1 MSGSKNVSSEIREN
15 HFKLSSKHAYYTK
28 SQTFSHLHVFSLNL
42 NKKWCLETWE
52 NSLLALRID
61 LPTYIIDGEKNSSC
75 CSQNLSVVKNI
86 LEAYDPEKMP
96 SFLLI
101 WPFFNPKLLIYMV
114 VIKVLRGLLSLS
126 YIIGRTDP
134 CNYLQEVVHTT
145 STQTNSVESTTSKY
159 NSSLLCVPKRSASTI
174 IAVEVVRPL
183 YSLFFVMLVR
193 LKNSIT
199 VLYS

>member
-1 MSGSKNVSSEIREN
+1 MYWHWFI
-15 HFKLSSKHAYYTK
+15 LSIVQKVWQTDSDGTKFWCPGRRMYLQKYKRTISNSNSKHAYYTK

-101 WPFFNPKLLIYMV
+101 W
-114 VIKVLRGLLSLS
+114 LLSIL
-126 YIIGRTDP
+126 
-134 CNYLQEVVHTT
+134 
-145 STQTNSVESTTSKY
+145 NSW
-159 NSSLLCVPKRSASTI
+159 
-174 IAVEVVRPL
+174 
-183 YSLFFVMLVR
+183 
-193 LKNSIT
+193 SIW
-199 VLYS
+199 